1 MAPKLKRLAILAA
14 SAISAAT
21 AYDVIS
27 ESYVFTRNLRAIR
40 CGINILYQY
49 KIRFNET
56 NVLEVHEAVAK
67 DIYESTLFFTK
78 PAWRM
83 TVSM

>member
-1 MAPKLKRLAILAA
+1 MPAKLKRFAIFAA
-14 SAISAAT
+14 SAISAGA

-49 KIRFNET
+49 KIRFN
-56 NVLEVHEAVAK
+56 
-67 DIYESTLFFTK
+67 
-78 PAWRM
+78 
-83 TVSM
+83 